1 MSLLIK
7 IISSVS
13 AEIKVGFT
21 LEKPVSFLT
30 SHIDKLGND
39 ILLEIGVPNSK
50 VPDAY
55 SLFFSSNF
63 FCLQCLL
70 IRICFLAGFHCFNAP
85 INF

>member
-39 ILLEIGVPNSK
+39 IFEEIGVPNSK
-50 VPDAY
+50 VPDAC
-55 SLFFSSNF
+55 SLFFF
-63 FCLQCLL
+63 LL
-70 IRICFLAGFHCFNAP
+70 KFLLLEVFAD
-85 INF
+85 